1 VLHAAAHPLMP
12 PRAEP
17 RAGVAPADLL
27 AAYDRWVERAEA
39 TYRSQAGSEAF
50 CRAQAQLVHFL
61 CAQSPGRRAASGL
74 GQGAFAGCAR
84 ARGEGEAQG
93 CSARDAIWR
102 CGRTV
107 LYRYRALPFARLA
120 RPRPVLVCY
129 AQVNRPYVLDLE
141 PRCSLI
147 RRLAAS
153 GFTVYLI
160 DWGYPD
166 ESDARRP
173 LEDYLERHL
182 GGAVA
187 RILDEE
193 GVSRLDLVG
202 VCQGGTFSL
211 CYTAAHPQRIGNL
224 VLMVTPVDFQ
234 TPADLLSRW
243 ARELEP
249 RLLRRAGNFPGTA
262 LSAAFLA
269 LAPYRSLQQ
278 KYVHLLARGSRPVD
292 LERFLR
298 LERWVADSPDQPA
311 TAFSQF
317 LRWFY
322 QENRLLAGKLTL
334 AGERV
339 RLRRIRQP
347 VLNVYATQDRI
358 VPPAA
363 SRALRAHLA
372 SRDYTELP
380 VASGHIGVF
389 VSERAGR
396 EVPSAVSDWLAA
408 RG

>member
-1 VLHAAAHPLMP
+1 VRPAAQPLMP
-12 PRAEP
+12 PLSDPLTSR
-17 RAGVAPADLL
+17 APAELI
-27 AAYDRWVERAEA
+27 AAYDRWVDGAERA
-39 TYRSQAGSEAF
+39 YRSQVGSEAF
-50 CRAQAQLVHFL
+50 CRAQAQLVHAL
-61 CAQSPGRRAASGL
+61 CEHSSGRGAAGGR
-74 GQGAFAGCAR
+74 GQEAFAELAR
-84 ARGEGEAQG
+84 ARGPRAGAEG

-102 CGRTV
+102 CGKTV
-107 LYRYRALPFARLA
+107 LYRYRALPFGSGA
-120 RPRPVLVCY
+120 RPRPVLLCY

-160 DWGYPD
+160 DWGYPE
-166 ESDARRP
+166 ESDSCRP
-173 LEDYLERHL
+173 LEDYLQRHL
-182 GGAVA
+182 GGGIT

-193 GVSRLDLVG
+193 GVRTLDLVG

-243 ARELEP
+243 ARALEP
-249 RLLRRAGNFPGTA
+249 RLIQRAGNFPGTA

-269 LAPYRSLQQ
+269 LAPYRLLQQ
-278 KYVHLLARGSRPVD
+278 KYVHLLARGPQAAD

-298 LERWVADSPDQPA
+298 LERWVSDSPDQPA
-311 TAFSQF
+311 TAFAQF
-317 LRWFY
+317 LQWFY
-322 QENRLLAGKLTL
+322 QENRLLAGKLVIG
-334 AGERV
+334 GERI

-347 VLNVYATQDRI
+347 VLNVYATKDRI

-363 SRALRAHLA
+363 SRALRARLA

-389 VSERAGR
+389 VSGR
-396 EVPSAVSDWLAA
+396 TGLDVPGAVSAWLAA

>member
-1 VLHAAAHPLMP
+1 MPSRADPL
-12 PRAEP
+12 PR
-17 RAGVAPADLL
+17 VAPADLI
-27 AAYDRWVERAEA
+27 AAYDRWVEGAEEA
-39 TYRSQAGSEAF
+39 YRSQAGSEVF

-61 CAQSPGRRAASGL
+61 CEQTLGPRAGAGL
-74 GQGAFAGCAR
+74 GHGAFAGLAR
-84 ARGEGEAQG
+84 ARDQRAAEG

-102 CGRTV
+102 CGKTV
-107 LYRYRALPFARLA
+107 LYRYRALPFASPA

-129 AQVNRPYVLDLE
+129 AQINRPYVLDLE

-182 GGAVA
+182 GGGIA

-193 GVSRLDLVG
+193 GVPTLDLVG

-211 CYTAAHPQRIGNL
+211 CYTAAHPRRIGNL

-249 RLLRRAGNFPGTA
+249 RRIRRAGNFPGRA

-278 KYVHLLARGSRPVD
+278 KYVHLLARGPKPAD

-322 QENRLLAGKLTL
+322 QENRLLAGKLRL

-347 VLNVYATQDRI
+347 VLNVYATRDRI

-363 SRALRAHLA
+363 SLALRARLA

-380 VASGHIGVF
+380 VASGHIGLF
-389 VSERAGR
+389 VSERTGR
-396 EVPSAVSDWLAA
+396 DVPGAVSDWLAA

>member
-1 VLHAAAHPLMP
+1 MPRRAAP
-12 PRAEP
+12 P
-17 RAGVAPADLL
+17 AGLGPADL
-27 AAYDRWVERAEA
+27 AAYDRWVEAAEEA
-39 TYRSQAGSEAF
+39 YRGEAGSETF
-50 CRAQAQLVHFL
+50 CRAQAQLVHWL
-61 CAQSPGRRAASGL
+61 CEQARARRAAGGL
-74 GQGAFAGCAR
+74 ARAAFADFAP
-84 ARGEGEAQG
+84 ARGQDAGAG

-102 CGRTV
+102 CGKTV
-107 LYRYRALPFARLA
+107 LYRYRALPFASRA

-129 AQVNRPYVLDLE
+129 AQVNRPSVLDFE
-141 PRCSLI
+141 PRSSLI
-147 RRLAAS
+147 RRLVAS

-166 ESDARRP
+166 ESDSRRP

-182 GGAVA
+182 GGAIA

-193 GVSRLDLVG
+193 GVATLDLVG

-211 CYTAAHPQRIGNL
+211 CYTAAHPRRIGNL

-249 RLLRRAGNFPGTA
+249 RLIRRAGNFPGTA

-269 LAPYRSLQQ
+269 LTPYRSLQQ
-278 KYVHLLARGSRPVD
+278 KYVHLLTRGPKAAD

-347 VLNVYATQDRI
+347 VLNVYATKDRI

-363 SRALRAHLA
+363 SLALRARLA

-389 VSERAGR
+389 VSGR
-396 EVPSAVSDWLAA
+396 TGRDVPGAVSDWLAA